1 MHQEIA
7 NPHHTPKSHIAQET
21 TASEKINQTM
31 QEFSKI
37 EICPIKKKSVSGH
50 LMILMIL
57 KLFIYFVN
65 NFILTKG
72 ITMSEQQGGLL

>member
-1 MHQEIA
+1 
-7 NPHHTPKSHIAQET
+7 
-21 TASEKINQTM
+21 M

-37 EICPIKKKSVSGH
+37 EICPIKKKSVFGH